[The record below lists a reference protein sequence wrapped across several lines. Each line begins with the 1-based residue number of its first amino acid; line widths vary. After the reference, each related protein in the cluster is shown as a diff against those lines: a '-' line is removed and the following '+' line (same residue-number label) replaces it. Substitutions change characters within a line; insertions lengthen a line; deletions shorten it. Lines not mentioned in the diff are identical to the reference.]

1 MWVFALVVHVL
12 LLGSIFVIYFRSP
25 VIKGLTP
32 QKQLL
37 DYKLQAP
44 AKRLVLIVTDGLRAD
59 SFFKDNCR
67 YVPHLREIFMREGL
81 VGVSRTRMPTETRPG
96 HIALIAGLYEDPS
109 AVLRG
114 WKKNPV
120 DFDTVFNRSGH
131 IYAWGANDIIGIFE
145 HLARLNTMHFHSYTN
160 DLDFSPGY
168 ESYEQ
173 DEWVFN
179 RAQWLLE
186 RKGERLR
193 NSSSVVFFLHLLGL
207 DTVGHVHKPGS
218 PQFRKNLDK
227 TERGV
232 RRIYE
237 EFERVFPDKRTV
249 YLLTSDHGMTDSG
262 SHGAGTAHETDTPF
276 MLWGAGVARQVPNPG
291 GRKFMPNDQGP
302 PMTLLELEQA
312 QLTPLMSALIG
323 LPPPMNNFG
332 TLPAGFMNVSVEYE
346 AMAAHLNA
354 LQLLEQY
361 ETLQKQHNEGYFAG
375 FLPAFEHL
383 PPDATQAYKINV
395 KKLRKQKEHVLSQS
409 RSQAMMQQAL
419 QGIDYYHGYYRR
431 ALLLSTTATFLGWIF
446 YLYRLLAKNRS
457 SQMEVAL
464 AANVKLIRM
473 SLSLSVVLLFVFLL
487 LQGTPMDIQFYVMLP
502 LFVWLKAAQP
512 WSSFVATPQPE
523 KAYSVPALRT
533 TMWQLVMIIVCA
545 ELMVFTF
552 FDRRLISLCFVA
564 FACYNSWSNFQP
576 KSVELYRWLALV
588 LILAGFPLLPPSV
601 GYQNWFMLLAGVIL
615 IPVNSLWKAKNRLSL
630 ANHTKYCNALIL
642 LNAMVCAYLHGS
654 GRNIPLPLNMASWL
668 YLGYAFSAIGVN
680 QESKLELRLAQ
691 IGFNLGC
698 LYATLC
704 TSYEAVFVQVMTM
717 ELALSLRAQ
726 SGQVEK
732 SVLRLAFTLLLYT
745 FFSLFGSGNIASIS
759 SFDPNIARCYLSHF
773 APFVIMGL
781 VLLKLLLPVVLVMAV
796 VYAHSEFVRQHEEQI
811 YICLLLICD
820 VMGLNFLF
828 LVRNQGS
835 WLDIG
840 TSISHFVIMEV
851 TTLVIL
857 VLAQVAK
864 LMLQPHS
871 KESLTYLPLRLIHWQ
886 ALSTKP
892 K

>member
-32 QKQLL
+32 QKQLQ
-37 DYKLQAP
+37 DYNLEPP
-44 AKRLVLIVTDGLRAD
+44 AKRLVLFVTDGLRAE
-59 SFFKDNCR
+59 SFFEDKCR

-96 HIALIAGLYEDPS
+96 HIALLAGLYEDPS

-120 DFDTVFNRSGH
+120 DFDTLFNRSSH
-131 IYAWGANDIIGIFE
+131 IYAWGASDIIGIFE
-145 HLARLNTMHFHSYTN
+145 HLVNSNTLHFQSYTN

-173 DEWVFN
+173 DEWVFK
-179 RAQWLLE
+179 RAQWLLQ
-186 RKGERLR
+186 RKGDKLQ

-227 TERGV
+227 TERGIHE
-232 RRIYE
+232 IYK
-237 EFERVFPDKRTV
+237 EFERVFPDKRTA

-262 SHGAGTAHETDTPF
+262 SHGAGTAHETNTPF
-276 MLWGAGVARQVPNPG
+276 MLWGAGVAREVPNPG
-291 GRKFMPNDQGP
+291 LRKFMPNDQGP
-302 PMTLLELEQA
+302 KMPLLTLEQA

-332 TLPAGFMNVSVEYE
+332 TLPIGYMNVSVEYE
-346 AMAAHLNA
+346 AIATYLNA

-361 ETLQKQHNEGYFAG
+361 ETLQGQHNRGLFAG
-375 FLPAFEHL
+375 LLPAFESL
-383 PPDATQAYKINV
+383 SPLAITTYKTNI
-395 KKLRKQKEHVLSQS
+395 KKLRKQEEHVLYQVKSQV
-409 RSQAMMQQAL
+409 MMQHAL
-419 QGIDYYHGYYRR
+419 QGIEYYHGYYRS
-431 ALLLSTTATFLGWIF
+431 ALLMSTTATFLGWIF
-446 YLYRLLAKNRS
+446 YLYRLLAKNRG
-457 SQMEVAL
+457 SQVELAL
-464 AANVKLIRM
+464 AANANLLRT
-473 SLSLSVVLLFVFLL
+473 SLVVSVVMLMLFLL
-487 LQGTPMDIQFYVMLP
+487 LQRTPLDIQFYLMLP

-512 WSSFVATPQPE
+512 WSSFTSAAQPE
-523 KAYSVPALRT
+523 KAYSAPALKT
-533 TMWQLVMIIVCA
+533 TMWQYLMIIVCA

-576 KSVELYRWLALV
+576 KSRELYRWLALV
-588 LILAGFPLLPPSV
+588 LILAGFPLLPSSV
-601 GYQNWFMLLAGVIL
+601 GYQNWFMLLAGVIV
-615 IPVNSLWKAKNRLSL
+615 IPVNCLWSAKARLSFE
-630 ANHTKYCNALIL
+630 NHMKYCNALIL
-642 LNAMVCAYLHGS
+642 LNTIVCAYLHDS
-654 GRNIPLPLNMASWL
+654 GTNILLPMKMASWL
-668 YLGYAFSAIGVN
+668 YLAYAFAAIVVN
-680 QESKLELRLAQ
+680 QESKLELRLGQ
-691 IGFNLGC
+691 IGFNFGC

-704 TSYEAVFVQVMTM
+704 TSYEAVFVQLLTM
-717 ELALSLRAQ
+717 ELSLSLRAQ
-726 SGQVEK
+726 SGQAEK

-745 FFSLFGSGNIASIS
+745 FYSLFGSGNIASIS

-781 VLLKLLLPVVLVMAV
+781 VLLKLLLPVILIMAV
-796 VYAHSEFVRQHEEQI
+796 VYTHSEFVRQHEEQI

-840 TSISHFVIMEV
+840 SSISHFVIMEV

-857 VLAQVAK
+857 ILAQVAK
-864 LMLQPHS
+864 LLLQPHS
-871 KESLTYLPLRLIHWQ
+871 RESILTLPLRLIHWE
-886 ALSTKP
+886 ALNAKP

>member
-1 MWVFALVVHVL
+1 MWVFAVVVHVL

-25 VIKGLTP
+25 VIRGLSP
-32 QKQLL
+32 QKRLL
-37 DYKLQAP
+37 DYQLEAP

-59 SFFKDNCR
+59 SFFEDNCR
-67 YVPHLREIFMREGL
+67 YVPHLREIFLREGL

-96 HIALIAGLYEDPS
+96 HIALLAGLYEDPS

-120 DFDTVFNRSGH
+120 DFDTVFNRSSH

-145 HLARLNTMHFHSYTN
+145 HLVNLNTMHFQSYTN

-173 DEWVFN
+173 DEWVFK
-179 RAQWLLE
+179 RAQWLLQ
-186 RKGERLR
+186 RKGEKLR
-193 NSSSVVFFLHLLGL
+193 KSQSVVFFLHLLGL

-232 RRIYE
+232 REIYE
-237 EFERVFPDKRTV
+237 EFERVFPDKKTV

-276 MLWGAGVARQVPNPG
+276 MLWGSGVARQVPNPG
-291 GRKFMPNDQGP
+291 SRKFMPNDQGP

-332 TLPAGFMNVSVEYE
+332 TLPIGYMNVSTEYE
-346 AMAAHLNA
+346 AMAAYLNA

-361 ETLQKQHNEGYFAG
+361 ETLQKQHNRGFFAG
-375 FLPAFEHL
+375 LLPAFRHL
-383 PPDATQAYKINV
+383 PPDAIKAYKTNI
-395 KKLRKQKEHVLSQS
+395 KKLRKQKEHILSQVK
-409 RSQAMMQQAL
+409 SQMMMQHAL
-419 QGIDYYHGYYRR
+419 QGIDYYHGYYRS
-431 ALLLSTTATFLGWIF
+431 ALLMSTTATFLGWIF
-446 YLYRLLAKNRS
+446 YLYRSLAKNRG
-457 SQMEVAL
+457 SQVELAL
-464 AANVKLIRM
+464 AANAKLVRM
-473 SLSLSVVLLFVFLL
+473 SLALSLVALMLFLL
-487 LQGTPMDIQFYVMLP
+487 LQRTPLDIQFYLMLP

-512 WSSFVATPQPE
+512 WSSFAVTPQPE
-523 KAYSVPALRT
+523 KAYSAPSLKT
-533 TMWQLVMIIVCA
+533 TKWQLLMIIVCA

-552 FDRRLISLCFVA
+552 YDRRLISLCFVA

-576 KSVELYRWLALV
+576 KSLELYRWLALV

-615 IPVNSLWKAKNRLSL
+615 IPVNCLWSAKARLSL
-630 ANHTKYCNALIL
+630 GNHTKYCNALIL
-642 LNAMVCAYLHGS
+642 LNAIVCAYLHDS
-654 GRNIPLPLNMASWL
+654 GRNIPVPLNMASWL
-668 YLGYAFSAIGVN
+668 YLAYAFTAIAIN
-680 QESKLELRLAQ
+680 QETKLELRLAQ
-691 IGFNLGC
+691 ISFNLAC

-704 TSYEAVFVQVMTM
+704 TSYEAVFLQ
-717 ELALSLRAQ
+717 LLSLELGISLRSQTAQ
-726 SGQVEK
+726 AEK

-759 SFDPNIARCYLSHF
+759 SFDPNIARCFLSHF

-840 TSISHFVIMEV
+840 SSISHFVIMEV
-851 TTLVIL
+851 TTLVVL
-857 VLAQVAK
+857 VFAQVAK
-864 LMLQPHS
+864 LLLQPHS
-871 KESLTYLPLRLIHWQ
+871 LESIMCLPLRLIHWE
-886 ALSTKP
+886 AIGAKP